1 MPFLDISPLELI
13 ALLALAVMLFGPDK
27 LPGAVQGLART
38 LRQFREFTRNAQNDL
53 KKELGPEFQDLELTD
68 LHPKNFVRKHVLG
81 PDDGDFREIR
91 DITDSLNGEIRSAAD
106 GARRPLAADDATPDD
121 ALYRAPAPRLA
132 AGERPPFDAD
142 AT

>member
-1 MPFLDISPLELI
+1 VPFLDISPLELI

-53 KKELGPEFQDLELTD
+53 KKELGPGFQDLELTD